1 MGKQKV
7 PRGTQIKNFGNPWSK
22 HFEVKK
28 LYLFQVR
35 YTAGPKKGFVIENLE
50 EVQRR
55 TGQLSGYSNAPPL
68 PNNLSQV
75 KPNVVVRV
83 APKTEGPMRPQQQG
97 KFILYF
103 C

>member
-1 MGKQKV
+1 MFQGVHRLKIL
-7 PRGTQIKNFGNPWSK
+7 GTPKLNIFWW
-22 HFEVKK
+22 KK

-68 PNNLSQV
+68 PNNLNQV

-83 APKTEGPMRPQQQG
+83 APKAEGPMRPQQQG